1 MRRLIVLIALV
12 LTVASA
18 AAAELNQKLADELN
32 AMRDADQKLLKRQI
46 DEPDNAELRAEI
58 DALLAKHTA
67 RLREIIREVGGWPGK
82 SLVGVRAGGA
92 AWIIAQ
98 HGGPEIIDET
108 LPLMKAAAEAGE
120 IEWGLVATTIDRQLV
135 QKGKKQIY
143 GTQFKDGN
151 PEPIEDPEHVDER
164 RAKIGM
170 APLAEY
176 TRLLREAYKIKP
188 KQ

>member
-1 MRRLIVLIALV
+1 MRRFLSAVALV
-12 LTVASA
+12 LTVSSAS
-18 AAAELNQKLADELN
+18 AAELNQKLADELN

-46 DEPDNAELRAEI
+46 DEPDNPELKAEI
-58 DALLAKHTA
+58 KALFAKNTA

-82 SLVGVRAGGA
+82 SMVGVRAGGA
-92 AWIIAQ
+92 AWMIAQ

-120 IEWGLVATTIDRQLV
+120 LEWGLVATTIDRQLV

-143 GTQFKDGN
+143 GTQFKDGE

-164 RAKIGM
+164 RAKVGM

-176 TRLLREAYKIKP
+176 TRLLRETYKMKP
-188 KQ
+188 KS